1 MMMGKREGAKA
12 RGRGGAKAQGRGG
25 AKKAGLPM
33 ISALRYFL
41 KGNTIFALNGMILIA
56 IDSVFC
62 LLPPLF
68 QQVYTDNIIT
78 RKNPEWFTPLLTIYV
93 MLFVFQLL
101 LWIAFSILR
110 RKSQAR
116 INITTSA
123 NYLWTVLKLP
133 MARFTQFSPGELVAR
148 YATISKTTKLM
159 DYALPII
166 CILILPVIC
175 CYLVML
181 FNWKL
186 GLLEIFSIL
195 LLVYVMRSTTK
206 MQKKIAMNQEVT
218 DARLQNVTMT
228 GMSNL
233 ETIKSLGCERHF
245 FAQWE
250 RAFAQAMNAR
260 VTTVTTSIYINA
272 LPEIVL
278 QLTNG
283 IILCLG
289 TWLILQGEL
298 TPGMLLASQG
308 LINETIYP
316 LNRTISSVQTFM
328 TLNSSIQRIKDV
340 TDCGQESPDL
350 RLPERLRLGDGTSG
364 NREALATD
372 RDARMDGVLPDA
384 AKLAGE
390 IELRNVTF
398 GYDRSL
404 PPIIANFSLKI
415 KAGERIALV
424 GPSGCGKST
433 VLSLVSGL
441 YEPWEGEVLFDGK
454 PRKAIDR
461 MTFVNSVSVIN
472 QDVTLFEG
480 TIADNVK
487 MWDESI
493 EDFAMVLACSDAQI
507 HEEIMERPGAYQG
520 TVAERGK
527 NFSGGQRQRIEIA
540 TALAKEPTIVLMD
553 EGTSALDPKTE
564 AQVMKHLYDMGI
576 TLIMIAHRLETIAQ
590 CDQIYVVEHG
600 RITQHGNHKE
610 LSQTDGLY
618 SNLLK
623 YA

>member
-1 MMMGKREGAKA
+1 MMLKKTESELSLLGALK
-12 RGRGGAKAQGRGG
+12 
-25 AKKAGLPM
+25 
-33 ISALRYFL
+33 YFL
-41 KGNTIFALNGMILIA
+41 KGNMVFATSGLIIYLMEA
-56 IDSVFC
+56 PSRVF
-62 LLPPLF
+62 PALF
-68 QQVYTDNIIT
+68 QKVYTDNIIT
-78 RKNPEWFTPLLTIYV
+78 QKNPEWFTPLLTIYV
-93 MLFVFQLL
+93 LLFVLVL
-101 LWIAFSILR
+101 TVWITLSVVR
-110 RKSQAR
+110 RPSYAKIVIDRASK
-116 INITTSA
+116 
-123 NYLWTVLKLP
+123 YLWAVMRLP
-133 MARFTQFSPGELVAR
+133 MTLLGQFTPGELVAR
-148 YATISKTTKLM
+148 YTSISKTVFYL
-159 DYALPII
+159 DSSLPIVALAI
-166 CILILPVIC
+166 IPVINC
-175 CYLVML
+175 WLIAL

-186 GLLEIFSIL
+186 ALLQIFSIL
-195 LLVYVMRSTTK
+195 LLLYVMRKTSGL
-206 MQKKIAMNQEVT
+206 QKKLAMNLEVT
-218 DARLQNVTMT
+218 EAQLQNVTMT

-233 ETIKSLGCERHF
+233 ETIKSLGDEQTF
-245 FAQWE
+245 FTQWE
-250 RAFAQAMNAR
+250 STYAQAMNAR
-260 VTTVTTSIYINA
+260 VTTTSNSIFLSA
-272 LPEIVL
+272 VPLLVL
-278 QLTNG
+278 QLTNAAT
-283 IILCLG
+283 ICLG
-289 TWLILQGEL
+289 IWFILKGEL
-298 TPGMLLASQG
+298 TPGTLLASQG
-308 LINETIYP
+308 LINESIYP
-316 LNRTISSVQTFM
+316 INKTIDGIMVMLRSHSA
-328 TLNSSIQRIKDV
+328 IKRIKEV
-340 TDCGQESPDL
+340 ADCGQESPDL
-350 RLPERLRLGDGTSG
+350 RLPAD
-364 NREALATD
+364 D
-372 RDARMDGVLPDA
+372 DLPDV

-390 IELRNVTF
+390 IELRDVTF

-404 PPIIANFSLKI
+404 PPILSHFSLKI

-454 PRKAIDR
+454 PLRAIDR

-493 EDFAMVLACSDAQI
+493 EDFAMVLACNDAQI

-564 AQVMKHLYDMGI
+564 AKVMEHLYDMGI

-590 CDQIYVVEHG
+590 CDQIYVIEHG
-600 RITQHGNHKE
+600 RITQHGTHKE

>member
-1 MMMGKREGAKA
+1 MKMGKREDKKPDQPQARHQDAKPQA
-12 RGRGGAKAQGRGG
+12 GHQD
-25 AKKAGLPM
+25 AKKAEGLSM
-33 ISALRYFL
+33 RAAFSYFL
-41 KGNTIFALNGMILIA
+41 KGNKIFALNGMILIA
-56 IDSVFC
+56 IDSVIC
-62 LLPPLF
+62 LFPSFF
-68 QQVYTDNIIT
+68 QQVYTDHIIT
-78 RKNPEWFTPLLTIYV
+78 HKNPEWFTPLLTLYV
-93 MLFVFQLL
+93 SMFVIQLL
-101 LWIAFSILR
+101 MWLAFSILR

-133 MARFTQFSPGELVAR
+133 MTRLTQFSPGELVAR
-148 YATISKTTKLM
+148 YTTISKTTRLN
-159 DYALPII
+159 DYALPIV
-166 CILILPVIC
+166 CILILPVTC

-195 LLVYVMRSTTK
+195 LLVYVMRSTSK
-206 MQKKIAMNQEVT
+206 LQKKIAMNQTVT

-233 ETIKSLGCERHF
+233 ETIKSLGGERYF

-250 RAFAQAMNAR
+250 KAFAQALNAR
-260 VTTVTTSIYINA
+260 VTTVTTSIYISA

-316 LNRTISSVQTFM
+316 INRTISSVQTFM

-350 RLPERLRLGDGTSG
+350 RLPKDDEMP
-364 NREALATD
+364 E
-372 RDARMDGVLPDA
+372 V

-390 IELRNVTF
+390 IELRDVTF

-404 PPIIANFSLKI
+404 PPILSHFSMKI
-415 KAGERIALV
+415 RAGERIALV

-461 MTFVNSVSVIN
+461 MTFVNSVSVVN

-480 TIADNVK
+480 TISDNVK

-493 EDFAMVLACSDAQI
+493 EDYTMVLACHDAQI
-507 HEEIMERPGAYQG
+507 HHEIMERPGAYQG

-540 TALAKEPTIVLMD
+540 TALAKEPAILLMD
-553 EGTSALDPKTE
+553 EGTSALDPQTE
-564 AQVMKHLYDMGI
+564 AKVMENLYGLGM
-576 TLIMIAHRLETIAQ
+576 TMIMIAHRLETIAG
-590 CDQIYVVEHG
+590 CDQIYVIEQG
-600 RITQHGNHKE
+600 SITQHGTHDE
-610 LSQTDGLY
+610 LRQMDGLY